1 MKKNNNIRPW
11 DRKKTSTPYRTS
23 FFEQNKSILIV
34 CEGQTE
40 AEYFASF
47 DVVQLR
53 VICEDSKGRTK
64 RQLVEY
70 CERKIGEYKKKAQT
84 FDECWCVFDMDVK
97 RGQDQFADYDTA
109 IDSAHAKG
117 YKVAYS
123 NDAFEIWFYLHYYYT
138 DQQNHR
144 TFYYDQ
150 LSKLWGINYEKKGKA
165 KEFCKAVYD
174 KLNSDKNA
182 DQQKAIRHAE
192 KLCERNGHLPYSQRN
207 PVTTVH
213 LLVQVLNEHLRGTRR
228 S

>member
-1 MKKNNNIRPW
+1 MKKTNNRCPW
-11 DRKKTSTPYRTS
+11 ERKKTSTPYRTS

-40 AEYFASF
+40 SEYFASF

-70 CERKIGEYKKKAQT
+70 CERKIGEYKKKGQT
-84 FDECWCVFDMDVK
+84 FDEYWCVFDMDMK
-97 RGQDQFADYDTA
+97 RGQDQFADYDAA
-109 IDSAHAKG
+109 IESAHAKG

-123 NDAFEIWFYLHYYYT
+123 NDAFELWFYLHYQYT
-138 DQQNHR
+138 DQQHHR
-144 TFYYDQ
+144 TFYYEQ
-150 LSKLWGINYEKKGKA
+150 LSKLWGINYEKKGKV
-165 KEFCKAVYD
+165 KEFCQNIYD
-174 KLNSDKNA
+174 KLNGDKNA
-182 DQQKAIRHAE
+182 DQEKAIQNAE
-192 KLCERNGHLPYSQRN
+192 KLYRRSKYLPYSQRN

-213 LLVQVLNEHLRGTRR
+213 HLVQVLNEYLRGTRH